1 MGKGKAAAILQSI
14 ADVAQTYVVSR
25 QKKSL
30 ISTADAIWTI
40 RYTAPHCEH
49 TDAELAEIVASL
61 AISQGRDVVFDHA
74 SEPANESR
82 L

>member
-1 MGKGKAAAILQSI
+1 MGKPAAILQSI
-14 ADVAQTYVVSR
+14 ADVAQSYVVSR

-40 RYTAPHCEH
+40 RYTASHCEH
-49 TDAELAEIVASL
+49 TDQELAEIVASL

-74 SEPANESR
+74 AEPGSMGR
-82 L
+82 P

>member
-1 MGKGKAAAILQSI
+1 MSKAAAIQRSI
-14 ADVAQTYVVSR
+14 ADVAHSYVVSR
-25 QKKSL
+25 QRKSL

-49 TDAELAEIVASL
+49 TDRELAEIVASL

-74 SEPANESR
+74 CESGSEGRP
-82 L
+82 

>member
-1 MGKGKAAAILQSI
+1 MGKAAAIQRSI
-14 ADVAQTYVVSR
+14 ADVAQSYVASR

-40 RYTAPHCEH
+40 RYTAPRCEH
-49 TDAELAEIVASL
+49 TDQELAEIVASL

-74 SEPANESR
+74 SGPGSDAR
-82 L
+82 P